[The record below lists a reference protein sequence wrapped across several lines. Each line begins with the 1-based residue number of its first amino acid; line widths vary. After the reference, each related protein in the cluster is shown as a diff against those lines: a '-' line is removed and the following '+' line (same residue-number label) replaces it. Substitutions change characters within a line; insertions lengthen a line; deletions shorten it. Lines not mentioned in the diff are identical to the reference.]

1 MEFAASILPFI
12 AASICLVF
20 SLHFLIVTFIIREE
34 RSFLGFFFLLLVL
47 AVNQLA
53 VGMQVHFFP
62 TNIDLSFFWYRVQ
75 FAALALLIFMTIY
88 FFNVMASRKINTPF
102 MSAFFFLSLALAVST
117 FSPIFGTFTVSRG
130 GDFIFLPH
138 IGALVILLLLATAIL
153 FLVFMLIDPL
163 IGGRWT
169 AKKPLPYFYVI
180 GGVILLGLGSLEI
193 ATELGI
199 VPSTSIKYSS
209 FGAIILSLVGASVVL
224 VHFYQVRASLRN
236 VLINLTK
243 TEQELEKKE
252 RLAITDG
259 LTDLYNR
266 AFFDESIEEEV
277 RDSIKNNKS
286 LSLIMLDI
294 DGFKRVNDTLGH
306 LIGDSVLAEISGVI
320 KRGARGSDLPARFGG
335 EEFAVILPNTT
346 IHEALEVG
354 ERIRGKIEEI
364 NFIVE
369 GKPNTSVTVSVG
381 VATLKGTDLA
391 NDLLDRA
398 DKALI
403 TAKRRGK
410 NTVCVIK

>member
-20 SLHFLIVTFIIREE
+20 SLHFLIVTFIVRED
-34 RSFLGFFFLLLVL
+34 RSFLVFFFLLLVL

-53 VGMQVHFFP
+53 VGMQVHNFP
-62 TNIDLSFFWYRVQ
+62 ENIDVSFFWYRVQ
-75 FAALALLIFMTIY
+75 FAALAMLIFMTIY
-88 FFNVMASRKINTPF
+88 FFNVLASRKINTPVIYVF
-102 MSAFFFLSLALAVST
+102 FIVSAALAVST
-117 FSPIFGTFTVSRG
+117 FSPIFGTFMVTQEG
-130 GDFIFLPH
+130 NFIFLPH
-138 IGALVILLLLATAIL
+138 IGAFIILLLMATAIL

-169 AKKPLPYFYVI
+169 AKSPLPVFYVI
-180 GGVILLGLGSLEI
+180 GGIILLGLGSLEI
-193 ATELGI
+193 MTELGVI
-199 VPSTSIKYSS
+199 APTSIKYSS
-209 FGAIILSLVGASVVL
+209 FGAVILALVGASVVL

-236 VLINLTK
+236 ILINLTE
-243 TEQELEKKE
+243 TERELEKKE

-259 LTDLYNR
+259 LTGLYNR
-266 AFFDESIEEEV
+266 AFFDESIDEEV
-277 RDSIKNNKS
+277 KDSIKNNKS

-306 LIGDSVLAEISGVI
+306 LIGDSVLAEISGII

-346 IHEALEVG
+346 IHEAHEVG
-354 ERIRGKIEEI
+354 ERIRHKINEI
-364 NFIVE
+364 NFMVE
-369 GKPNTSVTVSVG
+369 GKPNISVTVSVG
-381 VATLKGTDLA
+381 VATLKGTDMA
-391 NDLLDRA
+391 KDLLDRA